1 MILLL
6 LPPDI
11 AVHLLT
17 SLSAPEM
24 VMQKSTYKE
33 GEEQKL
39 ELNETEMETMKLLT
53 EKSMWKERYL
63 TQEDVGELQKT
74 LRSHFNEEIVA
85 QTIKNFEERNV

>member
-1 MILLL
+1 MLLW

-11 AVHLLT
+11 AVHLLP

-24 VMQKSTYKE
+24 VMQKRTYKE

-39 ELNETEMETMKLLT
+39 ELNETEVETMKLLT

-63 TQEDVGELQKT
+63 TQEEVCELQKT

-85 QTIKNFEERNV
+85 QTIKNFEARNV

>member
-63 TQEDVGELQKT
+63 TQEEVKT